1 MSVALVAPAL
11 PCYKSW
17 ITASMFNDKF
27 CGSTIMV
34 CLCVCVC
41 VALMEATTVR
51 CLGVDV
57 EDVCLAL
64 PARFPFDAF
73 GLPDVEV

>member
-1 MSVALVAPAL
+1 
-11 PCYKSW
+11 
-17 ITASMFNDKF
+17 
-27 CGSTIMV
+27 MV